1 MAGLRAPNRR
11 RHRHLGRWLIIVG
24 AAVFCVAVLLLL
36 VRSQPVEVTQSH
48 LEEAGGQVYVA
59 GQVRNRGD
67 KASSIKLELHYYD
80 QAGHAL
86 GLDTVSLDA
95 LAAGSVRSFRG
106 PAHDAGTIADYSIY
120 LNQGRNPYGN

>member
-1 MAGLRAPNRR
+1 VLVAGA
-11 RHRHLGRWLIIVG
+11 IT
-24 AAVFCVAVLLLL
+24 FCSAVLFLL
-36 VRSQPVEVTQSH
+36 VRSQPVEVMQSR
-48 LEEAGGQVYVA
+48 LERAGGEVFVA

-67 KASSIKLELHYYD
+67 TASSVKLELHYYD

-86 GLDTVSLDA
+86 GLDTVSLDG

-106 PAHDAGTIADYSIY
+106 PAHDPGTIADYSIY